1 MIAHRIGRSIPR
13 RLATTALVSSLV
25 AATLSLSGC
34 FPLAATGV
42 AVGALAATD
51 RRTIGTQTE
60 DTGIELKAHSRLREE
75 LRNVGGIGV
84 TSFNRKVLLTG
95 VVTDDKAR
103 QEIETAM
110 GTVTNVRSVHN
121 ETTVG
126 FRPSLSTSAG
136 DTALPARV
144 KAAFVEARDLQTNAF
159 KVVTESS
166 TVYLMG
172 LVTRREGERAAYVAS
187 TVGGVRRVVTVFE
200 YISEEELT
208 TMERNAESRGAAK

>member
-84 TSFNRKVLLTG
+84 TSFNRKVLITG
-95 VVTDDKAR
+95 QVIDEAAKQAAERIVAGV
-103 QEIETAM
+103 E
-110 GTVTNVRSVHN
+110 NVRSVHN
-121 ETTVG
+121 E
-126 FRPSLSTSAG
+126 
-136 DTALPARV
+136 
-144 KAAFVEARDLQTNAF
+144 LQ
-159 KVVTESS
+159 V
-166 TVYLMG
+166 
-172 LVTRREGERAAYVAS
+172 
-187 TVGGVRRVVTVFE
+187 
-200 YISEEELT
+200 
-208 TMERNAESRGAAK
+208 